1 MKRGVLL
8 VLFGML
14 LGGGTVFAA
23 FRWHFVRADDG
34 WHIVTNRHSSLGDC
48 YADVRDWTATEWT
61 DHPQLA
67 TALVDAGKARPAFQ
81 RMMQKQGIAWPKQ
94 WPEPK
99 A

>member
-34 WHIVTNRHSSLGDC
+34 WHVVTNRHSSIGDC

-67 TALVDAGKARPAFQ
+67 TALVDAGKGDIV
-81 RMMQKQGIAWPKQ
+81 MQTSANGLIDRFMNRQ
-94 WPEPK
+94 
-99 A
+99 